1 MTAGEAAEGLV
12 ELTYSFSIAGAQK
25 SGTSSLSELLDQH
38 PRIRRAPRKEMHY
51 FDDENRDWAH
61 EDHASY
67 HVAGLPDQVVG
78 DATPVYLW
86 WPQAMQRMRDY
97 NPDMRVICIF
107 RDPIERLFSHWMMVQ
122 ARWPKVAHDWPRF
135 LTKFAP
141 DGLEDTIP
149 EGAHIGGFRMHS
161 GVVRGYYGAQV
172 EQANALFGADRVHTL
187 EFRAFLRDH
196 AAALDGI
203 TDFLG
208 LPRFE
213 RHPDLPH
220 SMRGKDTIVGT
231 PPTAGDIEALVERYR
246 DDFATFK
253 KLTGLDCSAW
263 PLERL
268 LDGDLTAAQLA
279 EQYAAKVVPGQ
290 VMRQDP

>member
-1 MTAGEAAEGLV
+1 MAAEAEAGLV
-12 ELTYSFSIAGAQK
+12 QLTYSFSIAGAQK

-38 PRIRRAPRKEMHY
+38 PRIRPAPRKEVHY
-51 FDDENRDWAH
+51 FDDETRDWAH
-61 EDHASY
+61 DDHASY
-67 HVAGLPDQVVG
+67 HVDGRPDQLVG

-86 WPQAMQRMRDY
+86 WPQAMQRMRAY
-97 NPDMRVICIF
+97 NPDMRVIGIF
-107 RDPIERLFSHWMMVQ
+107 RDPIERLFSHWVMVQ

-149 EGAHIGGFRMHS
+149 DGAHIGGFRMHS
-161 GVVRGYYGAQV
+161 GVVRGYYGAQL
-172 EQANALFGADRVHTL
+172 EQAISLFGADHVHTL

-196 AAALDGI
+196 GAALDSI

-213 RHPDLPH
+213 VHPELPH
-220 SMRGKDTIVGT
+220 SMRGKDRIVGT
-231 PPTAGDIEALVERYR
+231 PPTGADIEALVERYR

-253 KLTGLDCSAW
+253 KLTGLDCSEW
-263 PLERL
+263 PLQRL
-268 LDGDLTAAQLA
+268 LDGDLAPDELAA
-279 EQYAAKVVPGQ
+279 QYAAKVVPGQ
-290 VMRQDP
+290 VMRQHP